1 MGGFTMTKNGM
12 LCLATTS
19 LIALGCSMQQADR
32 AAPPTGPVQTA
43 SAERDLIPA
52 GTNLVIRTNE
62 AIQTQQAGQTFSAE
76 LGEDVQNQTGDVLA
90 PKGSPAELIVSQVTS
105 GGTVGTSE
113 LQLALRS
120 ITINGKKYSISTETS
135 AQRGE
140 EGLGQN
146 RRTAEMVGGG
156 AALGTLLGAIAGGA
170 KGAVIGAIGGAAGGA
185 AVQVL
190 TRGKEVSVPAETL
203 LTFRTESP
211 LRLVG

>member
-1 MGGFTMTKNGM
+1 
-12 LCLATTS
+12 
-19 LIALGCSMQQADR
+19 MQQADR
-32 AAPPTGPVQTA
+32 AAPPAGPVQAATT
-43 SAERDLIPA
+43 ERDLIPA
-52 GTNLVIRTNE
+52 GTSLVIRTNE
-62 AIQTQQAGQTFSAE
+62 AIQTQQAGQTFSAQ
-76 LGEDVQNQTGDVLA
+76 LGEDVQNQSGEILA
-90 PKGSPAELIVSQVTS
+90 PKGSPAELVVAQASS
-105 GGTVGTSE
+105 GGTVGTPE

-120 ITINGKKYSISTETS
+120 ITVNGKKYSVSTETS

-203 LTFRTESP
+203 LTFRTEAP